1 MWHLSSYFL
10 TCLFLVFWILYI
22 RDFQMID
29 DYGDGEFN
37 CDNASTELFDQSLSR
52 VINSDHDESVTLRVM
67 MMTTTMMLTT
77 TTMMLTTT
85 MMMTTTMLM
94 TTTMMMMMT
103 GSRCVG

>member
-1 MWHLSSYFL
+1 
-10 TCLFLVFWILYI
+10 
-22 RDFQMID
+22 MID
-29 DYGDGEFN
+29 DYGDSEFN

-85 MMMTTTMLM
+85 RAIAMTFLM
-94 TTTMMMMMT
+94 ERAS
-103 GSRCVG
+103 GSAHRCTSPLCCLA